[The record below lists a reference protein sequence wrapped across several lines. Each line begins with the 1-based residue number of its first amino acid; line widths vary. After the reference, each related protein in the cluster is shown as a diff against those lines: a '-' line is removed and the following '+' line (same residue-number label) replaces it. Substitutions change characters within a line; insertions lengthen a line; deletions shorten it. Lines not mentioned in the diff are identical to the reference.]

1 MDTLSHNWHQNGF
14 NEVVDVNAVFFTDSL
29 ELAVNGRVNLEANV
43 LPIEHG
49 LGVLGGQ
56 SSRIYFDVAVAEVAN
71 VEVFAHAATRSFS
84 SGWRAAIICDTTP
97 RTWLAT
103 DVLSFSGHM
112 YTAWTDVYPMALAA
126 FFGDPPSRSIASCL
140 FIATL

>member
-1 MDTLSHNWHQNGF
+1 MFDFTPLLQQLAHNDGALD
-14 NEVVDVNAVFFTDSL
+14 VVG
-29 ELAVNGRVNLEANV
+29 LAVAIQYSGLAGIHFKADFGFCVG
-43 LPIEHG
+43 HG

-84 SGWRAAIICDTTP
+84 SGWRAAICDTTP

-103 DVLSFSGHM
+103 DVLNLSGHI
-112 YTAWTDVYPMALAA
+112 YTAWALVYPMASAA

-140 FIATL
+140 FIGAL